1 MDSQT
6 GGKINISKTMNFQ
19 INMGTIAT
27 SVIGAALIGGFTGF
41 WTVSQNT
48 LVNTKDVERVKQE
61 VQEIK
66 EEQQKTQD
74 ILYQILREVKKW
86 AM

>member
-1 MDSQT
+1 MDF
-6 GGKINISKTMNFQ
+6 K

-48 LVNTKDVERVKQE
+48 LVNTKDVEKVKEDVRELKDTQKQQQE
-61 VQEIK
+61 
-66 EEQQKTQD
+66 
-74 ILYQILREVKKW
+74 ILYQILREVKK
-86 AM
+86 